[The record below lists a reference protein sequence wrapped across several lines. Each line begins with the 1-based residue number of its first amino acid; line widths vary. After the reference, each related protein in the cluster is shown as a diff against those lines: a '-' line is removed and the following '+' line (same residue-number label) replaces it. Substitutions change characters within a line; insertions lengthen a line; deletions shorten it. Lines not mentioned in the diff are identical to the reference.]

1 MNICHTD
8 FMKRL
13 KININIVTHQ
23 EILNS
28 LSCLLTFG
36 QKEVLYFF
44 FFRRTC
50 GICSLTS
57 KFLYMN
63 VISCWNIEMLPSS
76 ETQDFK
82 SLIFSCTGKDK

>member
-23 EILNS
+23 EISNS

-44 FFRRTC
+44 FFP
-50 GICSLTS
+50 
-57 KFLYMN
+57 LYL
-63 VISCWNIEMLPSS
+63 WDL
-76 ETQDFK
+76 
-82 SLIFSCTGKDK
+82 